1 MERFSF
7 IDAELM
13 DFLRDENKEVIVKM
27 FPHYEAAED
36 AIKCYNFWL
45 LPYTQIE
52 DAIAS
57 LKGKN
62 LSCWCRLNEKC
73 HADFLLELANN

>member
-27 FPHYEAAED
+27 FPHYEAAEE
-36 AIKCYNFWL
+36 WL
-45 LPYTQIE
+45 LE
-52 DAIAS
+52 N
-57 LKGKN
+57 GKKYGWTN
-62 LSCWCRLNEKC
+62 TGVRYWNWDDE
-73 HADFLLELANN
+73 F